1 MKQYLNITLYVQTLL
16 LLRELLLLLVA
27 LLLELLQMVF
37 VKRRY

>member
-16 LLRELLLLLVA
+16 LLRELLLVA